1 MWFRL
6 GWRGVICV
14 LYRVDEIV
22 DMYIVR
28 VVFIVLINY
37 DYVFLLDKMYKN
49 NEFFVIFE
57 KSLFDER
64 CLLLLNIFYKL

>member
-14 LYRVDEIV
+14 LYRVDDIV

-37 DYVFLLDKMYKN
+37 DYVFLLDKIYKN

>member
-37 DYVFLLDKMYKN
+37 DYVFLLDKIYKN

>member
-14 LYRVDEIV
+14 LYRVDDIV

>member
-57 KSLFDER
+57 KKF
-64 CLLLLNIFYKL
+64 I

>member
-6 GWRGVICV
+6 GWRGIICV
-14 LYRVDEIV
+14 LYRVDDIV

-37 DYVFLLDKMYKN
+37 DYVFLLDKIYKN

>member
-22 DMYIVR
+22 DIYIVR

-37 DYVFLLDKMYKN
+37 DYVFLLDKIYKN

>member
-22 DMYIVR
+22 DMYFVR

>member
-22 DMYIVR
+22 DIYIVR

>member
-22 DMYIVR
+22 DMYFVR

-37 DYVFLLDKMYKN
+37 DYVFLLDKIYKN

>member
-14 LYRVDEIV
+14 LYRVDDIV

-37 DYVFLLDKMYKN
+37 DYVKNKN

>member
-14 LYRVDEIV
+14 LYRVDEMV

-37 DYVFLLDKMYKN
+37 DYVFLLDKIYKN